1 MQLTD
6 QEKVM
11 LEQKQGKFILL
22 FFRLRPCALAE
33 ARQRSKSALKGFV
46 EQLPYPALQA
56 AAQRPTGANS
66 GDIAGAAF
74 SLYSVLVFD
83 MLVRLF
89 DLPEGCVFSQRRNPN
104 QRHIVDNC
112 SHL

>member
-33 ARQRSKSALKGFV
+33 ARQRSKSALKGFG
-46 EQLPYPALQA
+46 EQLPY
-56 AAQRPTGANS
+56 QRPTGANS